1 MKFFINFVF
10 TNALLMNDY
19 ALRHLPKRFSQAA
32 VALSMTLILTLTS
45 CNDSASWQKGRG
57 MIWNTVWNV
66 TYLGTSEL
74 LSDAIDSLESVAS
87 SLSVFDPESMIS
99 VINRSE
105 SAPVDKH
112 IAEVYDMSVSVF
124 KKSQGMFDPT
134 IAPLIQA
141 WGFGKGHTPTSD
153 TARIEQILD
162 HTGLMRTHIRDGRL
176 YKDDRNIEFNFSA
189 IAKGYGVDEA
199 AKAFTSK
206 GCKDFMLEVGGE
218 IVCHGLNPDGKKWKI
233 LIETPDED
241 FLRRYFS
248 GDRHPKFTDNLV
260 VELSDEALAT
270 SGNYRNYFE
279 NGSGTYGHTI
289 SPKTG
294 RPVRTDILSA
304 SVVAPTCME
313 ADAMATACMALGSFE
328 GMIMLDDAGLAGAFI
343 LDNGDIVLSKNMKAR
358 IKN

>member
-1 MKFFINFVF
+1 MNIHTFLLSAKRLSHSVI
-10 TNALLMNDY
+10 ALLLGSVM
-19 ALRHLPKRFSQAA
+19 
-32 VALSMTLILTLTS
+32 VMTGCS
-45 CNDSASWQKGRG
+45 DSSVWQKGQG

-66 TYLGTSEL
+66 TYLGSQEMLTA
-74 LSDAIDSLESVAS
+74 AIDSLQSVSS
-87 SLSVFDPESMIS
+87 SLSAFDPESMIS
-99 VINRSE
+99 AINHSDN
-105 SAPVDKH
+105 APVDRH
-112 IAEVYDMSVSVF
+112 IKDVYDMSVSVF
-124 KKSQGMFDPT
+124 KRSHGMFDPT
-134 IAPLIQA
+134 ISPLIQA
-141 WGFGKGHTPTSD
+141 WGFGKSHTPTAD
-153 TARIEQILD
+153 TARIDQLLDKTGILK
-162 HTGLMRTHIRDGRL
+162 THIYNGRL
-176 YKDDRNIEFNFSA
+176 YKDNPDIEFNFSA

-199 AKAFTSK
+199 AKAFSSR

-241 FLRRYFS
+241 FLNKYFTK
-248 GDRHPKFTDNLV
+248 DNHPKLKHDLV

-279 NGSGTYGHTI
+279 NESGTYGHTI

-304 SVVAPTCME
+304 SVVAPSCME

-343 LDNGDIVLSKNMKAR
+343 LDNGEIMLSKNMKAR
-358 IKN
+358 IK

>member
-1 MKFFINFVF
+1 MNYPTFFNS
-10 TNALLMNDY
+10 A
-19 ALRHLPKRFSQAA
+19 KGFSKSLAT
-32 VALSMTLILTLTS
+32 LSITFILTLAGCT
-45 CNDSASWQKGRG
+45 DSSVWQKGQG

-66 TYLGTSEL
+66 TYLGSSEML
-74 LSDAIDSLESVAS
+74 TAAIDSLQSVSS
-87 SLSVFDPESMIS
+87 SLSAFDTDSKIS
-99 VINRSE
+99 IINRSE
-105 SAPVDKH
+105 EAEIDQH
-112 IAEVYDMSVSVF
+112 IKDVYDMSVSVYER
-124 KKSQGMFDPT
+124 SHGMFDPT
-134 IAPLIQA
+134 ISPLIQA
-141 WGFGKGHTPTSD
+141 WGFGKGHTPTAD
-153 TARIEQILD
+153 TARIAQLLD
-162 HTGLMRTHIRDGRL
+162 KTGIMKTHIANGHL
-176 YKDDRNIEFNFSA
+176 YKDDPDIEFNFSA

-199 AKAFTSK
+199 AKAFTSR

-218 IVCHGLNPDGKKWKI
+218 IVCRGLNPDGKKWKI

-241 FLRRYFS
+241 FLHKYFS
-248 GDRHPKFTDNLV
+248 KDRQPKITRDLV

-279 NGSGTYGHTI
+279 NASGTYGHTI

-294 RPVRTDILSA
+294 RPIRTDILSA

-343 LDNGDIVLSKNMKAR
+343 LDNGEIVLSKNMKAR

>member
-1 MKFFINFVF
+1 
-10 TNALLMNDY
+10 MNHP
-19 ALRHLPKRFSQAA
+19 AFLHATKRFSKA
-32 VALSMTLILTLTS
+32 VAALSMTILLS
-45 CNDSASWQKGRG
+45 LSACKDSESWQRG
-57 MIWNTVWNV
+57 QGIIWNTVWNV
-66 TYLGTSEL
+66 TYLGS
-74 LSDAIDSLESVAS
+74 SDLISFAIDSLESVAS
-87 SLSVFDPESMIS
+87 SLSAFDPESLIS

-105 SAPVDKH
+105 NAPIDSH
-112 IAEVYDMSVSVF
+112 IKEVYDMSVKVF

-141 WGFGKGHTPTSD
+141 WGFGKGHTPTPD
-153 TARIEQILD
+153 TARIDQLLD
-162 HTGLMRTHIRDGRL
+162 HTGLMKTHIDKGRL
-176 YKDDRNIEFNFSA
+176 YKDDRRIEFNFSA

-199 AKAFTSK
+199 AKAFTSH

-218 IVCHGLNPDGKKWKI
+218 IVCHGLNPDGKKWQI
-233 LIETPDED
+233 LIETPDEE
-241 FLRRYFS
+241 FLNKYFS
-248 GDRHPKFTDNLV
+248 KQKHPKILDKIV

-279 NGSGTYGHTI
+279 NASGTYGHTI

-328 GMIMLDDAGLAGAFI
+328 GMIMLDDAGLSGAFI
-343 LDNGDIVLSKNMKAR
+343 LNNGDIVLSRNMKAR
-358 IKN
+358 IRK